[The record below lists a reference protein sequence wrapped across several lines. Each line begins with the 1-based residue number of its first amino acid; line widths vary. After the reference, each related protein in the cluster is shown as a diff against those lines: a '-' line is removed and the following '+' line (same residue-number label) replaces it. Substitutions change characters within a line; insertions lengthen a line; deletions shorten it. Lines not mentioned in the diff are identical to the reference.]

1 MLANSL
7 AEGES
12 EEREVRGWFLL
23 ATDFWLLASLA
34 KRGRGQC
41 GQAIKGVG
49 GMSRHQA
56 AEGRGKLRKAWGS
69 G

>member
-1 MLANSL
+1 MRDGNGQMLVDNWWML
-7 AEGES
+7 VG
-12 EEREVRGWFLL
+12 
-23 ATDFWLLASLA
+23 DFWRLTDLAD
-34 KRGRGQC
+34 REGGQC